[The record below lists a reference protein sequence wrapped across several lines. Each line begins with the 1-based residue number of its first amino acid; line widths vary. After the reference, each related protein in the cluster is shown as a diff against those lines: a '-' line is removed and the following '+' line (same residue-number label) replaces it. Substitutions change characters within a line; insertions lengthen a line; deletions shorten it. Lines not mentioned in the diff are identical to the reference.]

1 MRPWK
6 HILFLLLA
14 GALPVLL
21 SGCMMTASV
30 EDLYTLPQLP
40 DEYRELSAQMDAILA
55 SGAEYAAPTA
65 GSNLQPVQL
74 EDLDGDGMEEAVAFF
89 RQNSDERPLKIYI
102 FRAVEDTYVQASVI
116 EGSGTAIHSIR
127 YEDMDHDGVK
137 EVLVSWRVSTEVQAM
152 AAYALEDLEPV
163 MIMSAAYTRY
173 EVIDLDSDDVM
184 ELVVLRSD
192 ETESGGTVADYYDWD
207 GGSLQLRSGARLSTT
222 PAELQWVQTG
232 TLESGETALFVTG
245 RVTGVEETSRAVTD
259 ILTYREPDL
268 TNIVLSSS
276 TGVST
281 QISRFLNLQPTDVNG
296 DGITEV
302 PRPAEL
308 LSTAGED
315 TYWKIYWF
323 SYAADGTPT
332 QQAIT
337 YHNQS
342 DSWYLLIPEAWDTHF
357 TVRQD
362 SSSATERA
370 TTFYSVNNGGV
381 GEALFTVYTLTGSD
395 REARAAK
402 AGRSILRLQPD
413 TIYAVDFT
421 EAYSQWRFA
430 VDQEDLAGQFRPIL
444 AQWNTTDN

>member
-74 EDLDGDGMEEAVAFF
+74 EDLDGDGVEEAVAFF

-152 AAYALEDLEPV
+152 AAYALENLEPV

-207 GGSLQLRSGARLSTT
+207 GGSLQLRSSARLSTT

-259 ILTYREPDL
+259 ILTDREPDP
-268 TNIVLSSS
+268 
-276 TGVST
+276 VSYT
-281 QISRFLNLQPTDVNG
+281 HLRS
-296 DGITEV
+296 
-302 PRPAEL
+302 PR
-308 LSTAGED
+308 
-315 TYWKIYWF
+315 
-323 SYAADGTPT
+323 
-332 QQAIT
+332 
-337 YHNQS
+337 
-342 DSWYLLIPEAWDTHF
+342 DS
-357 TVRQD
+357 
-362 SSSATERA
+362 
-370 TTFYSVNNGGV
+370 
-381 GEALFTVYTLTGSD
+381 
-395 REARAAK
+395 
-402 AGRSILRLQPD
+402 
-413 TIYAVDFT
+413 
-421 EAYSQWRFA
+421 
-430 VDQEDLAGQFRPIL
+430 
-444 AQWNTTDN
+444 

>member
-1 MRPWK
+1 MD
-6 HILFLLLA
+6 
-14 GALPVLL
+14 
-21 SGCMMTASV
+21 GCS
-30 EDLYTLPQLP
+30 
-40 DEYRELSAQMDAILA
+40 R
-55 SGAEYAAPTA
+55 
-65 GSNLQPVQL
+65 
-74 EDLDGDGMEEAVAFF
+74 
-89 RQNSDERPLKIYI
+89 
-102 FRAVEDTYVQASVI
+102 
-116 EGSGTAIHSIR
+116 
-127 YEDMDHDGVK
+127 
-137 EVLVSWRVSTEVQAM
+137 
-152 AAYALEDLEPV
+152 
-163 MIMSAAYTRY
+163 
-173 EVIDLDSDDVM
+173 
-184 ELVVLRSD
+184 
-192 ETESGGTVADYYDWD
+192 
-207 GGSLQLRSGARLSTT
+207 QLRASARLSTT
-222 PAELQWVQTG
+222 PAEVLWVQTG
-232 TLESGETALFVTG
+232 TLECVETALFGTG
-245 RVTGVEETSRAVTD
+245 LVTGVEENSRAVTD

>member
-74 EDLDGDGMEEAVAFF
+74 EDLDGDGIEEAVAFF

-152 AAYALEDLEPV
+152 AAYALENLEPV

-207 GGSLQLRSGARLSTT
+207 GGSLQLRSSARLSTT

-232 TLESGETALFVTG
+232 TLERGETALLSPAGSPAWRRPPG
-245 RVTGVEETSRAVTD
+245 R
-259 ILTYREPDL
+259 
-268 TNIVLSSS
+268 
-276 TGVST
+276 
-281 QISRFLNLQPTDVNG
+281 
-296 DGITEV
+296 
-302 PRPAEL
+302 
-308 LSTAGED
+308 
-315 TYWKIYWF
+315 
-323 SYAADGTPT
+323 
-332 QQAIT
+332 
-337 YHNQS
+337 
-342 DSWYLLIPEAWDTHF
+342 
-357 TVRQD
+357 
-362 SSSATERA
+362 
-370 TTFYSVNNGGV
+370 
-381 GEALFTVYTLTGSD
+381 
-395 REARAAK
+395 
-402 AGRSILRLQPD
+402 
-413 TIYAVDFT
+413 
-421 EAYSQWRFA
+421 
-430 VDQEDLAGQFRPIL
+430 
-444 AQWNTTDN
+444 